1 MSSPPLPHL
10 ALIGAGIT
18 SLTLS
23 IRLSALAIPH
33 TIYEQSASLTEL
45 GAGLGFGPNAVRALE
60 YIDPRLVEIFNKT
73 ATFVGTPS
81 HQGKELL
88 VQEGK
93 GVDERVWIEFLDGTK
108 QGRGETLEPEFVIT
122 AGNGRGHAAV
132 HRGQWLD
139 VLGGLADK
147 ERIMFGKRVVD
158 VVCLDGK
165 MRIVFADG
173 TEAGADGVVGCDGV
187 KSKVREVLMGMLGD
201 GRERGKCG
209 YSGKYAYRCLVPWG
223 KAVEAVGD
231 DRAGVSSLWMGLNRH
246 LLTFPVHR
254 QSEQFLNLVAFVT
267 DEDGQ
272 MWPQEGPAS
281 LTLPA
286 TKADALRDFEQAG
299 FSGSV
304 RRLLEMTKER
314 MDKWGLYDVADR
326 PLSKF
331 YFGRIMVIG
340 DAAHASTPHHGSGA
354 GFCMEDIAVL
364 GALFEESI
372 AHQSLTVE
380 TLEDVFAAFDYQRR
394 ERDQWLVKSSRR
406 AADLYQWRIP
416 DFLEPNSFEK
426 MKADIEQRQEHC
438 WGFDVE
444 AAVREAKKH
453 MSERLTLHT
462 QS

>member
-73 ATFVGTPS
+73 ATFVGNPS
-81 HQGKELL
+81 QQGKELL

-108 QGRGETLEPEFVIT
+108 QGGGETLKPEFVIT

-187 KSKVREVLMGMLGD
+187 KSKVREVLMGMLGE

-209 YSGKYAYRCLVPWG
+209 YSGKYAYRCLVPWE

-231 DRAGVSSLWMGLNRH
+231 DRAGVSSLWVWL
-246 LLTFPVHR
+246 F
-254 QSEQFLNLVAFVT
+254 
-267 DEDGQ
+267 
-272 MWPQEGPAS
+272 
-281 LTLPA
+281 
-286 TKADALRDFEQAG
+286 
-299 FSGSV
+299 
-304 RRLLEMTKER
+304 
-314 MDKWGLYDVADR
+314 
-326 PLSKF
+326 
-331 YFGRIMVIG
+331 MVW
-340 DAAHASTPHHGSGA
+340 
-354 GFCMEDIAVL
+354 
-364 GALFEESI
+364 
-372 AHQSLTVE
+372 
-380 TLEDVFAAFDYQRR
+380 
-394 ERDQWLVKSSRR
+394 QW
-406 AADLYQWRIP
+406 
-416 DFLEPNSFEK
+416 
-426 MKADIEQRQEHC
+426 
-438 WGFDVE
+438 
-444 AAVREAKKH
+444 
-453 MSERLTLHT
+453 
-462 QS
+462 